1 MTLEYALADN
11 ELDRMEI
18 ALDALNLGSEA
29 STGSTESG
37 VEGVRH
43 LDYDI
48 ISLEMDMFYDL

>member
-1 MTLEYALADN
+1 M
-11 ELDRMEI
+11 ELV
-18 ALDALNLGSEA
+18 LDALNLGGEA
-29 STGSTESG
+29 SKGSAESG